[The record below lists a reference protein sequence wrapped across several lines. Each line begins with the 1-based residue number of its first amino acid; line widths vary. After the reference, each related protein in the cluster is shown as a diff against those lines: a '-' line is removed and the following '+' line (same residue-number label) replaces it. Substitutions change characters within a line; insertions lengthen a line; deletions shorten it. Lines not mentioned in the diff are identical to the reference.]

1 MSTLDRDI
9 DILESALVLI
19 ARGWCDGKNGA
30 SEAVD
35 SVGRICSA
43 TSLSARKWT
52 PLGAIK
58 KAGSDYAAGIWVTPY
73 SWLKL
78 RVERELGFKSMY
90 DWNTAPGQCQDSIIT
105 VFRDTIAWLR
115 EKQKQAE
122 AS

>member
-1 MSTLDRDI
+1 MNTLDRDI

-35 SVGRICSA
+35 SVGKICSA
-43 TSLSARKWT
+43 TSMAARKWT

-58 KAGSDYAAGIWVTPY
+58 KAGSDYAVEIWVTSY

-78 RVERELGFKSMY
+78 RVERELGFKTMY
-90 DWNTAPGQCQDSIIT
+90 DWNTAPGQNAESIIV

-115 EKQKQAE
+115 EKQE
-122 AS
+122 ASS